1 MKFKIYSMTPNLN
14 FHHPPS
20 HLSITEDDYTKCMK
34 DVQLPNMN
42 VRVYEE
48 KIVTLQR
55 KLEDLL
61 GDDEELRM
69 KASRGEF

>member
-1 MKFKIYSMTPNLN
+1 
-14 FHHPPS
+14 
-20 HLSITEDDYTKCMK
+20 
-34 DVQLPNMN
+34 MN
-42 VRVYEE
+42 IRVFEE

-69 KASRGEF
+69 KASKGKCSEQQMGQLRCRLKRKCVFFLGKWNHESGNDSI